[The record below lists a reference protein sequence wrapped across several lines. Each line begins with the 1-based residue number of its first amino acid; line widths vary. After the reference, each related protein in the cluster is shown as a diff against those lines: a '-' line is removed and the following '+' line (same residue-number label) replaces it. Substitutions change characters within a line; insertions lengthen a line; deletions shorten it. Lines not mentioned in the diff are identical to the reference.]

1 MNLPLKIARRYLF
14 AKKST
19 NAINIISGIS
29 VFGISVG
36 TAALILV
43 LSVFNGF
50 EDLIT
55 GLFSNFNPDIKVTIT
70 EGKTFDIDTV
80 MIEKIAALPDVSV
93 VSQTIEETAY
103 FIYNK
108 NESPGILKGV
118 DDYYKNVTGIDST
131 LREGTYRFRDGK
143 REMAVLG
150 VGIRNRLS
158 VNVGDYLSAL
168 EVYMPKR
175 KSSGP
180 MSKPLNKKLIYPT
193 GTFVIQQDF
202 DSQYILSSLSF
213 AQNILEQ
220 KNKIG
225 ALEIQLTE
233 GADPQAV
240 AADIRA
246 ITGPKFTVKDRYQQ
260 DEAFFKI
267 MNIEKWMSYA
277 ILCLTL
283 ILVAFNMI
291 GALWMIVLDKKQ
303 DISIL
308 RSMGATR
315 KVIRQIFLSEG
326 ILLGILGMLLG
337 FFFAVAFYIAQKT
350 FGIVPIP
357 AGFVVDAYPISMR
370 LPDFIVVAITV
381 LGITL
386 IASLPAAFRAARV
399 PAIITAD

>member
-1 MNLPLKIARRYLF
+1 MRLPLKIARRYLF

-70 EGKTFDIDTV
+70 EGKSFEADS
-80 MIEKIAALPDVSV
+80 MLIARITALPTVAVASK
-93 VSQTIEETAY
+93 TIEETALFVY
-103 FIYNK
+103 KK
-108 NESPGILKGV
+108 NESFGILKGV
-118 DDYYKNVTGIDST
+118 DDQYKFVTGIDST
-131 LREGTYRFRDGK
+131 LREGAYRFQDGN

-158 VNVGDYLSAL
+158 VNVGDYLSFL

-175 KSSGP
+175 KSTGP
-180 MSKPLNKKLIYPT
+180 LSKPFKKKLIYPA

-202 DSQYILSSLSF
+202 DSQYILSSLKF
-213 AQNILEQ
+213 AQNLLSQ
-220 KNKIG
+220 KKRIG
-225 ALEIQLTE
+225 ALEIKLIDEANAKT
-233 GADPQAV
+233 
-240 AADIRA
+240 AAANIRE
-246 ITGPKFTVKDRYQQ
+246 IMGPDYTVKDRYQQ
-260 DEAFFKI
+260 DEAFLKL

-291 GALWMIVLDKKQ
+291 GALWMIVLDKKE

-308 RSMGATR
+308 RSMGAPR
-315 KVIRQIFLSEG
+315 KMIRQIFLSEG
-326 ILLGILGMLLG
+326 ILLGMLGMILGFLIAITL
-337 FFFAVAFYIAQKT
+337 YLAQKNM
-350 FGIVPIP
+350 GIVPIP

-370 LPDFIVVAITV
+370 LPDFLVVGITVFAIT
-381 LGITL
+381 LL
-386 IASLPAAFRAARV
+386 ASLPAAFRAARV
-399 PAIITAD
+399 PAVTETP